1 MPVGAHGDENNP
13 SIEVNRRR
21 RIGFISPNRFSCLRE
36 ELISEMGNHENT
48 ASNQAGYSLVELV
61 IVCAIV
67 GIMAAV
73 AIASMANR
81 DEAGRFAQDVAGR
94 LRERRASAIRINA
107 LTQPTMIENF
117 RQPPITIDFGTL
129 ATTAPLVT
137 EGTNGTSFNTPAQ
150 GATGTWNLVYQGQPL
165 TIPTT
170 WRIAASASQLSPV
183 PLIALG
189 TPTTTFSFTAD
200 GRLDTS
206 TLPAATPN
214 TNPNV
219 ESPFPAIYL
228 TNGRNARAIA
238 VHPSGLTEMWVY
250 DETTST
256 WRGFGNRQAQ

>member
-1 MPVGAHGDENNP
+1 MEMKTQLKLIASGA
-13 SIEVNRRR
+13 RF
-21 RIGFISPNRFSCLRE
+21 IGPNRFSCLRE
-36 ELISEMGNHENT
+36 KLMKEHEST
-48 ASNQAGYSLVELV
+48 ARNQAGYSLVELV
-61 IVCAIV
+61 IVSAIV
-67 GIMAAV
+67 AIMAAV

-150 GATGTWNLVYQGQPL
+150 GSTGTWNLVYQGQPL
-165 TIPTT
+165 TIPTG
-170 WRIAASASQLSPV
+170 WNIAASASQLSPI
-183 PLIALG
+183 PLISLG
-189 TPTTTFSFTAD
+189 TPTTSFSFTAD
-200 GRLDTS
+200 GKLDPS
-206 TLPAATPN
+206 TLPAATAN

-228 TNGRNARAIA
+228 TNGRSARALA
-238 VHPSGLTEMWVY
+238 VHPSGLVEAWIY
-250 DETTST
+250 DESAGV
-256 WRGFGNRQAQ
+256 WRGFGNRVISN